1 MSQLDSPDPD
11 PDPDSSEPE
20 ALEPWQVVHRDDRL
34 LAIAKPSGLLV
45 HRGWA
50 RDEIVAVEQV
60 HALVGARVHP
70 IHRLDRATSGVLL
83 FALDPEAARHA
94 SDQFERGEVRKRYL
108 ALVRGLAPEQLSVDH
123 PLRRVDVE
131 DDGTR
136 LPALTHLRRLAH
148 CELGPDEGEEPPKW
162 PRRYSWIEARPE
174 TGRTHQIRRHCKHAA
189 LPILGDT
196 RYGKGEHNRLFRT
209 RFGLHRLALHAFELR
224 LLDLEGRPL
233 VVRAE
238 LPEDLRAT
246 LVALGMPACLPELDA
261 LDKLDQAESGSTT

>member
-1 MSQLDSPDPD
+1 MS
-11 PDPDSSEPE
+11 E
-20 ALEPWQVVHRDDRL
+20 LEIVHRDERL
-34 LAIAKPSGLLV
+34 LAIAKPSGILV

-50 RDEIVAVEQV
+50 RDGEIAVDQV

-94 SDQFERGEVRKRYL
+94 SDQFERSEVAKRYV
-108 ALVRGLAPEQLSVDH
+108 ALVRGLAPDELVIDH

-136 LPALTHLRRLAH
+136 LPALTRLRRLAA
-148 CELGPDEGEEPPKW
+148 CELAPEPGEPAPQW
-162 PRRYSWIEARPE
+162 PRRYSLIEARPE

-196 RYGKGEHNRLFRT
+196 RYGKGEHNRLFRE

-224 LLDLEGRPL
+224 LMDLDGRAL
-233 VVRAE
+233 IIRAE

-246 LVALGMPACLPELDA
+246 VAALGMPIELPGLA
-261 LDKLDQAESGSTT
+261 

>member
-1 MSQLDSPDPD
+1 M
-11 PDPDSSEPE
+11 SEPE
-20 ALEPWQVVHRDDRL
+20 RPDSLVILHSDEHL

-50 RDEIVAVEQV
+50 RDEQVAVDQV

-83 FALDPEAARHA
+83 FALDLEAARHA
-94 SDQFERGEVRKRYL
+94 SEQFERGEVRKRYL
-108 ALVRGLAPEQLSVDH
+108 AIVRGLAPDELVVDH

-136 LPALTHLRRLAH
+136 LPALTRMRKLGA
-148 CELGPDEGEEPPKW
+148 CELAPEPDGPPSQW
-162 PRRYSWIEARPE
+162 PRRYSLIEASPE
-174 TGRTHQIRRHCKHAA
+174 TGRTHQIRRHCKHVA

-196 RYGKGEHNRLFRT
+196 RYGKGEHNRLFRE

-224 LLDLEGRPL
+224 LVDLEGREL
-233 VVRAE
+233 IIRAP

-246 LVALGMPACLPELDA
+246 LAALELPRELPA
-261 LDKLDQAESGSTT
+261 

>member
-1 MSQLDSPDPD
+1 M
-11 PDPDSSEPE
+11 SEPD
-20 ALEPWQVVHRDDRL
+20 ALVVVHRDDRL

-50 RDEIVAVEQV
+50 RDEQVAVDQV
-60 HALVGARVHP
+60 HALVGSRVHP

-83 FALDPEAARHA
+83 FALDPEAARFV

-108 ALVRGLAPEQLSVDH
+108 ALVRGLAPEHLVIDH

-136 LPALTHLRRLAH
+136 LPALTHLRRLST
-148 CELGPDEGEEPPKW
+148 CELAPDPEAESPSW

-174 TGRTHQIRRHCKHAA
+174 TGRTHQIRRHCKHVA

-196 RYGKGEHNRLFRT
+196 RYGKGEHNRLFRA
-209 RFGLHRLALHAFELR
+209 RFGLHRMALHAFELA
-224 LLDLEGRPL
+224 LIDLEGRAL
-233 VVRAE
+233 TVRAE
-238 LPEDLRAT
+238 LPADLRAT
-246 LVALGMPACLPELDA
+246 LLALAMPDGL
-261 LDKLDQAESGSTT
+261 

>member
-1 MSQLDSPDPD
+1 MSGVDE
-11 PDPDSSEPE
+11 SSEPA
-20 ALEPWQVVHRDDRL
+20 ALGSLVVVHRDDRL

-50 RDEIVAVEQV
+50 RDDEVAVELV
-60 HALVGARVHP
+60 EALVGARVHML
-70 IHRLDRATSGVLL
+70 HRLDRATSGVLL
-83 FALDPEAARHA
+83 FALDVEAARHVG
-94 SDQFERGEVRKRYL
+94 DLFERGLVRKRYV
-108 ALVRGLAPEQLSVDH
+108 ALVRGLAPDELVVDH

-136 LPALTHLRRLAH
+136 LPALTRLRRLAA
-148 CELGPDEGEEPPKW
+148 CELAQDPDEPPRQW

-196 RYGKGEHNRLFRT
+196 RYGKGEHNRLFRE
-209 RFGLHRLALHAFELR
+209 RFGLQRLALHAIELA
-224 LLDLEGRPL
+224 LEDPGGETL

-238 LPEDLRAT
+238 LPADLRAT
-246 LVALGMPACLPELDA
+246 LAALGMPAL
-261 LDKLDQAESGSTT
+261 G